1 MTARVA
7 NARSL
12 DPIDFKNGRRAADL
26 VAYDDERVAVRA
38 VLFLDEDQSLGS
50 LIVGSRR
57 GCRSGIRARD
67 FRIRATTLATGAS
80 IRDSGFPVTRILITI
95 LRSRQRSIR

>member
-26 VAYDDERVAVRA
+26 VAHDDERLAVRT

-57 GCRSGIRARD
+57 VAEAASARET
-67 FRIRATTLATGAS
+67 FGSRATTLATGAS
-80 IRDSGFPVTRILITI
+80 IRDSGFPVTRILMH
-95 LRSRQRSIR
+95 RFA